1 MSSKGQRY
9 PHKSKKRDKVEV
21 KNKAYE
27 YYDWIELSS
36 SRDTLKKLTVKELEK
51 YLTFHKLSLKGMKID
66 KITRIIAHVNFSTN
80 NMHSQYKSVSQNDQQ
95 QEETE
100 KGDSEDDD
108 EDSEDDDSE
117 DEILAVFGS
126 DSEDEDSHKESE
138 DESDDMNKPQV
149 YQ

>member
-51 YLTFHKLSLKGMKID
+51 YLTFHKLSLKGLKID
-66 KITRIIAHVNFSTN
+66 KITWIMAHVNFSTN
-80 NMHSQYKSVSQNDQQ
+80 GSNMHSQYKSVSQNDQQ
-95 QEETE
+95 R
-100 KGDSEDDD
+100 K
-108 EDSEDDDSE
+108 
-117 DEILAVFGS
+117 EIVKMMIKTVKMIVRTKYLLFLEVTLKIKIPIKKVKTS
-126 DSEDEDSHKESE
+126 L
-138 DESDDMNKPQV
+138 MI
-149 YQ
+149 